1 MLAQSNVGAGHVV
14 PNELEG
20 AADSGGT
27 NKDNE
32 LVLQLTVQLAEA
44 INLQDRDLI
53 AQLHETIRC
62 IRQFD
67 NHEYVL
73 ACLCMCV
80 CECITKQLNLLRWIL
95 NEYTNYWIVA
105 QIILYL
111 SEQVLPSFDNNFLK
125 FQPISKKFL

>member
-1 MLAQSNVGAGHVV
+1 MLEQNSVGASCVM
-14 PNELEG
+14 PNEAEAG
-20 AADSGGT
+20 ADDGA

-62 IRQFD
+62 VRQFD

-73 ACLCMCV
+73 V
-80 CECITKQLNLLRWIL
+80 CFKSSHTSSRTFRVCRKKGRKLL
-95 NEYTNYWIVA
+95 
-105 QIILYL
+105 
-111 SEQVLPSFDNNFLK
+111 
-125 FQPISKKFL
+125 

>member
-1 MLAQSNVGAGHVV
+1 MLEQNSISTSCTV
-14 PNELEG
+14 PNEAGAGAEG
-20 AADSGGT
+20 ST

-73 ACLCMCV
+73 VFWLQL
-80 CECITKQLNLLRWIL
+80 ITHKSGVPVVLIFLIFQSCP
-95 NEYTNYWIVA
+95 EIV
-105 QIILYL
+105 LK
-111 SEQVLPSFDNNFLK
+111 SEVILK
-125 FQPISKKFL
+125 F